1 MPTRK
6 ILGRALALT
15 ALAALP
21 AAVLTAPSP
30 AAATVTA
37 APQAGAAAAA
47 PASFVDL
54 PATPLPSDH
63 AAHRIIV
70 TYRNPTAADQTIA
83 PQVLLVSPDRGPFLA
98 PADVKLEILTGGHWK
113 TVPLGS
119 QTGTLYT
126 DLGQAKLV
134 LHSHHTLTQYYRLT
148 VVKAAAGT
156 VQPRV
161 ALYG

>member
-6 ILGRALALT
+6 IFGRALALT

-21 AAVLTAPSP
+21 AAAFTLPSP
-30 AAATVTA
+30 AAAAVA
-37 APQAGAAAAA
+37 SAPQAVAGAV
-47 PASFVDL
+47 PTSFVDL
-54 PATPLPSDH
+54 PGSPLPSDH
-63 AAHRIIV
+63 AAHRITV
-70 TYRNPTAADQTIA
+70 TYRNPTGADQTIA
-83 PQVLLVSPDRGPFLA
+83 PQILVESPDNGPFLT
-98 PADVKLEILTGGHWK
+98 PGNIKLEILAGGVWK
-113 TVPLGS
+113 TVPLAS

-126 DLGQAKLV
+126 GLTSAKLV

-148 VVKAAAGT
+148 VLKASPGT